1 MKDVTPKPET
11 RREATAEAV
20 IRFPAGREAELR
32 RLLETGGTEKGD
44 ALGVARTAGVMGGKR
59 TPELLPFCHPLPL
72 THLEVAHEFLEEGGV
87 RLEATARCIG
97 PTGVEMEAL
106 TAASVAALA
115 LYDMLKPH
123 ASEVEIDGIRL
134 LRKRG
139 GRSDFRIDLDPP
151 AEAAVVVMSD
161 GVAAGER
168 EDRTGRTIRAAL
180 EETDGVVPGPHRVL
194 PDDPEAL
201 RETVREWMEAGV
213 DLILAAGGT
222 GLSERDRTVEGLEPL
237 LDREAPGIMEAA
249 RAYGQRRMPYA
260 MLSRGVAGMAGDT
273 LVLTLP
279 GSPSGA
285 RESFAALFP
294 AVLHVFE
301 VRRRG
306 AAAHD
311 G

>member
-1 MKDVTPKPET
+1 MKDVTPKADT
-11 RREATAEAV
+11 RREAAAEAV
-20 IRFPAGREAELR
+20 LLFPEGRGPELR
-32 RLLETGGTEKGD
+32 RLLETEGTEKGD
-44 ALGVARTAGVMGGKR
+44 ALEVARTAGIMGGKR
-59 TPELLPFCHPLPL
+59 TPDLLPFCHPLPL
-72 THLEVAHEFLEEGGV
+72 THLEVTHEFVDGGV
-87 RLEATARCIG
+87 RLEARARCLG

-123 ASEVEIDGIRL
+123 AADVEIGRVRL
-134 LRKRG
+134 LWKRG
-139 GRSDFRIDLDPP
+139 GKGDFRVELDPP

-168 EDRTGRTIRAAL
+168 EDRAGEAIREAL
-180 EETDGVVPGPHRVL
+180 EATEGVVPGPYAVL

-201 RETVREWMEAGV
+201 RATVREWVDAGV
-213 DLILAAGGT
+213 DLILAVGGT

-249 RAYGQRRMPYA
+249 RAYGQRRVPYA
-260 MLSRGVAGMAGDT
+260 MLSRGIAGTIGDS

-285 RESFAALFP
+285 RESFDAVFP

-306 AAAHD
+306 SAAHE